1 MSTTDASKLTLEDEA
16 DDGQQFLNN
25 LIDNDMSRRREM
37 IKHM

>member
-1 MSTTDASKLTLEDEA
+1 MSTTDASKLALEDEA

-25 LIDNDMSRRREM
+25 LIENDMHRRREM